1 MELNN
6 ETAAAAG
13 REYAENDADWRTQRM
28 PIDAFCEWEWEV
40 LTQEAV
46 EAAGDRYRGIM
57 VAFMDA
63 YRTTKSSHTGASDAH
78 QGA

>member
-1 MELNN
+1 
-6 ETAAAAG
+6 
-13 REYAENDADWRTQRM
+13 
-28 PIDAFCEWEWEV
+28 V